1 MDDQDKTKLQLESE
15 LAALRRRI
23 GQLEAELAE
32 HSPGWDLLQDD
43 EDQYRAAFDN
53 VADAIVIN
61 VGADRV
67 LMNRAFLTLH
77 GLEDEAFALSVPLD
91 YFILSEDRPMVSEW
105 TATRERGE
113 PVPGLYEYRI
123 KRLDGSIRMV
133 EATAVATS
141 FRGQPASFSV
151 LRDITERK
159 AAEEEQQHR
168 AQEMATLY
176 SVANTLAQ
184 PGTFKERVANVL
196 ESLVELTQADQV
208 AIRVPDEKGLGLVVL
223 AAAGPAVRGDTRGAV
238 PYTQSVSGRAFTGG
252 EPVIV
257 NDWRSSP
264 LASPNGVVTGIE
276 SIASLP
282 VKATGHTIGVL
293 NILSRDPEH
302 FTPERVRLLA
312 GVAGGIGAL
321 VENARLY
328 ETLQRRADELA
339 RSNADLEQFAYVAS
353 HDLQEPLRSVAGFT
367 SLLARRYEGKLGEDA
382 DRFIGRAVAAAT
394 RMQELINDLLAYSR
408 VGRDFEGPET
418 MDTEALLAHE
428 IYALQ
433 AAIEESGAE
442 VTHGP
447 LPPIVAGPIL
457 VGQVLRN
464 LIGNAIKYRGEAPPR
479 IHVSLEEQDQEWKF
493 TVQDN
498 GIGIEPQ
505 YAERIFNIFQR
516 LHTRDEYPGT
526 GIGLSIC
533 KKAVE
538 HLGGQIWVDSQLGK
552 GSTFSFT
559 VPVP

>member
-1 MDDQDKTKLQLESE
+1 MDDQDKAKLQLESE
-15 LAALRRRI
+15 LATLRHRM
-23 GQLEAELAE
+23 GQLEAELSG
-32 HSPGWDLLQDD
+32 HTPGWDILLDD
-43 EDQYRAAFDN
+43 EDHYRAAFNN

-61 VGADRV
+61 VGAERV
-67 LMNRAFLTLH
+67 LMNQAFLTLH
-77 GLEDEAFALSVPLD
+77 GLDDESLALSVPLD
-91 YFILSEDRPMVSEW
+91 YFVLLEDRPMLSEW
-105 TATRERGE
+105 TAARERGD

-123 KRLDGSIRMV
+123 KRLDGAIRMV

-141 FRGQPASFSV
+141 FRRQPASFSV
-151 LRDITERK
+151 LRDTTERK
-159 AAEEEQQHR
+159 AAEEEQQHV

-208 AIRVPDEKGLGLVVL
+208 AIRVPDQKGLGLEVL
-223 AAAGPAVRGDTRGAV
+223 AAAGPAVRGDIQGPL
-238 PYTQSVSGRAFTGG
+238 PYAQSVSGRAFTGG

-257 NDWRSSP
+257 NDWRSSV
-264 LASPNGVVTGIE
+264 LASPDRIVTGIE

-282 VKATGHTIGVL
+282 VKASGHTIGVL
-293 NILSRDPEH
+293 NILSRDPKH
-302 FTPERVRLLA
+302 FTPERIRLLS

-382 DRFIGRAVAAAT
+382 DRFIGRAVAAAS

-408 VGRDFEGPET
+408 VGRNLEEREAI
-418 MDTEALLAHE
+418 DTEALLAHE
-428 IYALQ
+428 IDALHV
-433 AAIEESGAE
+433 AIEESGAE

-447 LPPIVAGPIL
+447 LPSIVAGPVL

-464 LIGNAIKYRGEAPPR
+464 LIGNAIKFRGEEPPR
-479 IHVSLEEQDQEWKF
+479 IHVSLENQDQEWKF
-493 TVQDN
+493 AVQDN

-533 KKAVE
+533 KRAVE

-552 GSTFSFT
+552 GSTFNFT